1 MAIQKFIDDFISE
14 LDDDSIET
22 LDSDV
27 EFRGL
32 EAWDSLSALSIMAM
46 LDDKYGVTLTA
57 EEMRSAN
64 TLEELFALVETK
76 KA

>member
-22 LDSDV
+22 LNSNV

-32 EAWDSLSALSIMAM
+32 AAWDSLSALSIMAM

>member
-1 MAIQKFIDDFISE
+1 MAIQKFIDYFISE

-22 LDSDV
+22 LDADV

>member
-14 LDDDSIET
+14 LDDDSIKT
-22 LDSDV
+22 LDSNV